1 MAFGGFLLPIRYQA
15 VPLKLCFVLVNML
28 VNASLLLVNI
38 NGGGKMA
45 LTELEVK
52 KTKATVKQQKLS
64 DGGGLYLLIH
74 TNGGKYWQMAYRFAG
89 KQKTLS
95 LGVYPDVSL
104 ADARERREQARK
116 LLANDTDPSAVK
128 QAQKARVAALSEHSF
143 EVIARE
149 WFVKHSPN
157 WRENHS
163 SKIIARLENDVF
175 PWIGALPIAEIA
187 APALLVAVQRIE
199 ARGALET
206 AHRALAC
213 CGQVFRYAVA
223 TGRAERDPT
232 GDLRGALPPVRKDKH
247 FAAITEPKKVGE
259 LMRDIDG
266 YQGSYI
272 VKGAFR
278 LSPLLFVRPGELRK
292 MEWAEVDLDK
302 AEWIIPAGKMKMG
315 ITHIV
320 PLAKQAVEVLRE
332 MLPLTGR
339 SKYVFHGERD
349 HDRPMSDNAIRS
361 ALRRMGWANDEMT
374 PHGFRAMASTIL
386 DNMGYK
392 QEWLERQLAHE
403 EPNKIKAAYKR
414 EAWRMYLP
422 ERTAMMQAWADYL
435 DKLKQGAEVI
445 PLNRAA

>member
-1 MAFGGFLLPIRYQA
+1 
-15 VPLKLCFVLVNML
+15 
-28 VNASLLLVNI
+28 
-38 NGGGKMA
+38 MA
-45 LTELEVK
+45 LTALEVSK
-52 KTKATVKQQKLS
+52 SKATDKTQRLA
-64 DGGGLYLLIH
+64 DGGNMYLLIQP
-74 TNGGKYWQMAYRFAG
+74 NGAKYWRMDYRLAG
-89 KQKTLS
+89 KRKTLAI
-95 LGVYPDVSL
+95 GVYPDTSL
-104 ADARERREQARK
+104 SDARERREQARK
-116 LLANDTDPSAVK
+116 LIANGVDPVAVK
-128 QAQKARVAALSEHSF
+128 QAQKVSTIENVENSF

-149 WFVKHSPN
+149 WFVRHAPN
-157 WRENHS
+157 WKENHS
-163 SKIIARLENDVF
+163 SKIIARLEKDVF
-175 PWIGALPIAEIA
+175 PWIGNRPIAEIA
-187 APALLVAVQRIE
+187 APALLAAIRKIE

-232 GDLRGALPPVRKDKH
+232 GDLRGALPPVNKEKH

-259 LMRDIDG
+259 LMRDIEG

-272 VKGAFR
+272 VKGAFK

-292 MEWAEVDLDK
+292 MEWTELDLDK
-302 AEWIIPAGKMKMG
+302 AEWIIPADKMKMG
-315 ITHIV
+315 VTHIV
-320 PLAKQAVEVLRE
+320 PLAKQAVAVLRE

-435 DKLKQGAEVI
+435 DKLKAGAEVI
-445 PLNRAA
+445 PLRA

>member
-1 MAFGGFLLPIRYQA
+1 
-15 VPLKLCFVLVNML
+15 
-28 VNASLLLVNI
+28 
-38 NGGGKMA
+38 MA
-45 LTELEVK
+45 LTEIEVK
-52 KTKATVKQQKLS
+52 KTKATDKPQRLT
-64 DGGGLYLLIH
+64 DGRGMFLLIH
-74 TNGGKYWQMAYRFAG
+74 NNGGKYWRMDYRFNG
-89 KQKTLS
+89 TRKTLS
-95 LGVYPDVSL
+95 LGTYPDVSL
-104 ADARERREQARK
+104 VKAREDREDARK
-116 LLANDTDPSAVK
+116 LLKNGIDPGAVK
-128 QAQKARVAALSEHSF
+128 QAQKASKINLAGDSF

-149 WFVKHSPN
+149 WFVLHAPN
-157 WRENHS
+157 WKENHS
-163 SKIIARLENDVF
+163 SKIIARLEKDIF
-175 PWIGALPIAEIA
+175 PWIGARPIAEIA
-187 APALLVAVQRIE
+187 APALLATIRRIE

-232 GDLRGALPPVRKDKH
+232 GDLRGSLPSVKRNKH
-247 FAAITEPKKVGE
+247 FAAITDPKKVGE
-259 LMRDIDG
+259 LMRDIEG
-266 YQGSYI
+266 YQGSYV
-272 VKGAFR
+272 VKSAFK

-292 MEWAEVDLDK
+292 MEWTELDLDK
-302 AEWIIPAGKMKMG
+302 AEWIIPANKMKMG

-332 MLPLTGR
+332 IQPLTGR
-339 SKYVFHGERD
+339 GKYVFPGERD
-349 HDRPMSDNAIRS
+349 YDRPMSDNAIRS

-422 ERTAMMQAWADYL
+422 ERIAMMQAWADYL
-435 DKLKQGAEVI
+435 GGLAAGADVI
-445 PLNRAA
+445 PLRANTTAW

>member
-1 MAFGGFLLPIRYQA
+1 M
-15 VPLKLCFVLVNML
+15 
-28 VNASLLLVNI
+28 
-38 NGGGKMA
+38 
-45 LTELEVK
+45 
-52 KTKATVKQQKLS
+52 KLS
-64 DGGGLYLLIH
+64 DTAVKKAKPEAKSYKMADGGGMYIEVMPTGSKYWRLKYRF
-74 TNGGKYWQMAYRFAG
+74 GGKEKRLAF
-89 KQKTLS
+89 
-95 LGVYPDVSL
+95 GVYPDVSL
-104 ADARERREQARK
+104 AQARDRRDDARK
-116 LLANDTDPSAVK
+116 LLANGIDPGAFK
-128 QAQKARVAALSEHSF
+128 QAQKASNAELAENSF

-149 WFVKHSPN
+149 WFAKHSPS

-175 PWIGALPIAEIA
+175 PWIGARPITEIA
-187 APALLVAVQRIE
+187 APALLAAIRRIE
-199 ARGALET
+199 TRGALET

-232 GDLRGALPPVRKDKH
+232 GDLRGALPPVKKDKH
-247 FAAITEPKKVGE
+247 FAAITEPRKVGE

-266 YQGSYI
+266 YQGSFI
-272 VKGAFR
+272 VKSAFK

-292 MEWAEVDLDK
+292 MEWKDLNLDK
-302 AEWIIPAGKMKMG
+302 AEWVYHVSKTDTM
-315 ITHIV
+315 HIV
-320 PLAKQAVEVLRE
+320 PLAQQAVEVLRE
-332 MLPLTGR
+332 IQPLTGR
-339 SKYVFHGERD
+339 GMYVFHGERD

-403 EPNKIKAAYKR
+403 EANKVKAAYKR

-422 ERTAMMQAWADYL
+422 ERVAMMQAWADYL
-435 DKLKQGAEVI
+435 DKLKAGAEVI
-445 PLNRAA
+445 PLRA

>member
-1 MAFGGFLLPIRYQA
+1 
-15 VPLKLCFVLVNML
+15 
-28 VNASLLLVNI
+28 
-38 NGGGKMA
+38 MA
-45 LTELEVK
+45 LTALEVSK
-52 KTKATVKQQKLS
+52 SKATDKPQRLA
-64 DGGGLYLLIH
+64 DGGNMYLLIQP
-74 TNGGKYWQMAYRFAG
+74 NGAKYWRLDYRLAG
-89 KQKTLS
+89 KRKTLAI
-95 LGVYPDVSL
+95 GVYPDMSL
-104 ADARERREQARK
+104 SDAREQREQARK
-116 LLANDTDPSAVK
+116 LIANGVDPVAVK
-128 QAQKARVAALSEHSF
+128 QAQKASTIENVDNSF

-149 WFVKHSPN
+149 WFVRHAPN
-157 WRENHS
+157 WKENHS
-163 SKIIARLENDVF
+163 SKIIARLEKDVF
-175 PWIGALPIAEIA
+175 PWIGNRPIADIA
-187 APALLVAVQRIE
+187 APALLAAIRKIE

-232 GDLRGALPPVRKDKH
+232 GDLRGALPPVKKEKH
-247 FAAITEPKKVGE
+247 FAAITNPKKVGE
-259 LMRDIDG
+259 LMRDIEG

-272 VKGAFR
+272 VKGAFK

-292 MEWAEVDLDK
+292 MEWTELDLDK
-302 AEWIIPAGKMKMG
+302 AEWIIPADKMKMG
-315 ITHIV
+315 VTHIV
-320 PLAKQAVEVLRE
+320 PLAKQAVAVLRE

-435 DKLKQGAEVI
+435 DKLKAGAEVI
-445 PLNRAA
+445 PLRA

>member
-1 MAFGGFLLPIRYQA
+1 
-15 VPLKLCFVLVNML
+15 
-28 VNASLLLVNI
+28 
-38 NGGGKMA
+38 MA
-45 LTELEVK
+45 LTELEIK
-52 KTKATVKQQKLS
+52 KAKPADKPYKLS
-64 DGGGLYLLIH
+64 DGGGLFLLVH
-74 TNGGKYWQMAYRFAG
+74 TNCGRYWRMAYRFAS
-89 KQKTLS
+89 KQKTLA

-104 ADARERREQARK
+104 AEARVRREQARK
-116 LLANDTDPSAVK
+116 LLANDTDPGAAK
-128 QAQKARVAALSEHSF
+128 QEQKAAFVALAENSF
-143 EVIARE
+143 ELIARE
-149 WFVKHSPN
+149 WFAKHSPN
-157 WRENHS
+157 WKENHS
-163 SKIIARLENDVF
+163 NKIIARLEKDVF
-175 PWIGALPIAEIA
+175 PWIGNRPIAEIA
-187 APALLVAVQRIE
+187 APALLAAIRKIE

-223 TGRAERDPT
+223 TGRAERDPS
-232 GDLRGALPPVRKDKH
+232 GDLRGALPPVKKDKH
-247 FAAITEPKKVGE
+247 FAAITDPKKVGE
-259 LMRDIDG
+259 LMRDIEG

-272 VKGAFR
+272 VKGAFK

-292 MEWAEVDLDK
+292 MEWPEVDLDK

-315 ITHIV
+315 VTHIV
-320 PLAKQAVEVLRE
+320 PLCKQAVAVLRE
-332 MLPLTGR
+332 MQKLTGR

-392 QEWLERQLAHE
+392 QEWLERQLSHE

-435 DKLKQGAEVI
+435 DKLKHDATVL
-445 PLNRAA
+445 PRRS

>member
-1 MAFGGFLLPIRYQA
+1 
-15 VPLKLCFVLVNML
+15 
-28 VNASLLLVNI
+28 
-38 NGGGKMA
+38 MA
-45 LTELEVK
+45 LTALEVSK
-52 KTKATVKQQKLS
+52 SKAADKPQRLA
-64 DGGGLYLLIH
+64 DGGNMYLLIQP
-74 TNGGKYWQMAYRFAG
+74 NGAKYWRLDYRLAG
-89 KQKTLS
+89 KRKTLAI
-95 LGVYPDVSL
+95 GVYPDMSL
-104 ADARERREQARK
+104 SDAREQREQARK
-116 LLANDTDPSAVK
+116 LIANGVDPVAVK
-128 QAQKARVAALSEHSF
+128 QAQKASTIEKVENSF

-149 WFVKHSPN
+149 WFVRHAPN
-157 WRENHS
+157 WKENHS
-163 SKIIARLENDVF
+163 SKIIARLEKDVF
-175 PWIGALPIAEIA
+175 PWIGNRPIADIT
-187 APALLVAVQRIE
+187 APALLAAIRKIE

-232 GDLRGALPPVRKDKH
+232 GDLRGALPPVKKEKH

-259 LMRDIDG
+259 LMRDIEG

-272 VKGAFR
+272 VKGAFK

-292 MEWAEVDLDK
+292 MEWAELDLDK
-302 AEWIIPAGKMKMG
+302 AEWIIPADKMKMG
-315 ITHIV
+315 VTHIV
-320 PLAKQAVEVLRE
+320 PLAKQAVAVLRE

-435 DKLKQGAEVI
+435 DKLKAGAEVI
-445 PLNRAA
+445 PLRA

>member
-1 MAFGGFLLPIRYQA
+1 
-15 VPLKLCFVLVNML
+15 
-28 VNASLLLVNI
+28 
-38 NGGGKMA
+38 MA
-45 LTELEVK
+45 LTALEVSK
-52 KTKATVKQQKLS
+52 SKATGKMQRLA
-64 DGGGLYLLIH
+64 DGGNMYLLIQP
-74 TNGGKYWQMAYRFAG
+74 NGAKYWRMDYRLAG
-89 KQKTLS
+89 KRKTLAI
-95 LGVYPDVSL
+95 GVYPDMSL
-104 ADARERREQARK
+104 SDAREQREQARK
-116 LLANDTDPSAVK
+116 LIANGVDPVAVK
-128 QAQKARVAALSEHSF
+128 QAQKASTIENVENSF

-149 WFVKHSPN
+149 WYVRHAPN
-157 WRENHS
+157 WKENHS
-163 SKIIARLENDVF
+163 SKIIARLEKDVF
-175 PWIGALPIAEIA
+175 PWIGNRPIADIA
-187 APALLVAVQRIE
+187 APALLAAIRKIE

-232 GDLRGALPPVRKDKH
+232 GDLRGALPPVKRDKH

-259 LMRDIDG
+259 LLRDIEG

-272 VKGAFR
+272 VKGAFK

-292 MEWAEVDLDK
+292 MEWTELDLDK
-302 AEWIIPAGKMKMG
+302 AEWIIPADKMKMG
-315 ITHIV
+315 VTHIV
-320 PLAKQAVEVLRE
+320 PLAKQAVAVLRE
-332 MLPLTGR
+332 MLLLTGR

-435 DKLKQGAEVI
+435 DKLKAGAEVI
-445 PLNRAA
+445 PLRA

>member
-1 MAFGGFLLPIRYQA
+1 LLVY
-15 VPLKLCFVLVNML
+15 VLVHGN
-28 VNASLLLVNI
+28 LLLVHSSSGEI
-38 NGGGKMA
+38 MA
-45 LTELEVK
+45 LTELQIK
-52 KTKATVKQQKLS
+52 NAKPTVKQYKLS
-64 DGGGLYLLIH
+64 DGGGLFMLVH
-74 TNGGKYWQMAYRFAG
+74 ANGGKYWRLAYRFAG
-89 KQKTLS
+89 KQKDLA

-116 LLANDTDPSAVK
+116 LLANDTDPGVVK
-128 QAQKARVAALSEHSF
+128 QEQKARVAVLNEHSF

-149 WFVKHSPN
+149 WYSKHSPN
-157 WRENHS
+157 WKENHS
-163 SKIIARLENDVF
+163 SKILARLENDVF
-175 PWIGALPIAEIA
+175 PWIGTRPISEIA
-187 APALLVAVQRIE
+187 APALLAAIRRIE

-206 AHRALAC
+206 AHRVLAI
-213 CGQVFRYAVA
+213 CGQVYRYAVA

-232 GDLRGALPPVRKDKH
+232 GDLRGALPPVKRGNH

-259 LMRDIDG
+259 LLRDIDG
-266 YQGSYI
+266 YQGSF
-272 VKGAFR
+272 VVQCAFK
-278 LSPLLFVRPGELRK
+278 LSPLLFVRPGELRR
-292 MEWAEVDLDK
+292 MEWVELDLEK
-302 AEWIIPAGKMKMG
+302 AEWLIPAEKMKMG
-315 ITHIV
+315 VTHIV
-320 PLAKQAVEVLRE
+320 PLSTQAVAILRE
-332 MLPLTGR
+332 IQPLTGNG
-339 SKYVFHGERD
+339 KYVFQGERD

-435 DKLKQGAEVI
+435 DKLKRGAEVI
-445 PLNRAA
+445 TLRA

>member
-1 MAFGGFLLPIRYQA
+1 
-15 VPLKLCFVLVNML
+15 
-28 VNASLLLVNI
+28 
-38 NGGGKMA
+38 MA
-45 LTELEVK
+45 LTALEVSK
-52 KTKATVKQQKLS
+52 SKAADKPQRLA
-64 DGGGLYLLIH
+64 DGGNMYLLIQP
-74 TNGGKYWQMAYRFAG
+74 NGAKYWRLDYRLAG
-89 KQKTLS
+89 KRKTLAI
-95 LGVYPDVSL
+95 GVYPDMSL
-104 ADARERREQARK
+104 SDAREQREQARK
-116 LLANDTDPSAVK
+116 LIANGVDPVAVK
-128 QAQKARVAALSEHSF
+128 QAQKASTIEKVENSF

-149 WFVKHSPN
+149 WFVRHAPN
-157 WRENHS
+157 WKENHS
-163 SKIIARLENDVF
+163 SKIIARLEKDVF
-175 PWIGALPIAEIA
+175 PWIGNRPIADIT
-187 APALLVAVQRIE
+187 APALLAAIRKIE

-232 GDLRGALPPVRKDKH
+232 GDLRGALPPVKKEKH

-259 LMRDIDG
+259 LMRDIEG

-272 VKGAFR
+272 VKGAFK

-292 MEWAEVDLDK
+292 MEWAELDLDK
-302 AEWIIPAGKMKMG
+302 AEWIIPADKMKMG
-315 ITHIV
+315 VTHIV
-320 PLAKQAVEVLRE
+320 PLAKQAVAILRE

-435 DKLKQGAEVI
+435 DKLKAGAEVI
-445 PLNRAA
+445 PLRA

>member
-1 MAFGGFLLPIRYQA
+1 
-15 VPLKLCFVLVNML
+15 
-28 VNASLLLVNI
+28 
-38 NGGGKMA
+38 MA
-45 LTELEVK
+45 LTALEVSK
-52 KTKATVKQQKLS
+52 SKATDKTQRLA
-64 DGGGLYLLIH
+64 DGGNMYLLIQP
-74 TNGGKYWQMAYRFAG
+74 NGAKYWRMDYRLAG
-89 KQKTLS
+89 KRKTLAI
-95 LGVYPDVSL
+95 GVYPDTSL
-104 ADARERREQARK
+104 SDARERREQARK
-116 LLANDTDPSAVK
+116 LIANGVDPVAVK
-128 QAQKARVAALSEHSF
+128 QAQKASTIENVENSF

-149 WFVKHSPN
+149 WFVRHAPN
-157 WRENHS
+157 WKENHS
-163 SKIIARLENDVF
+163 SKIIARLEKDVF
-175 PWIGALPIAEIA
+175 PWIGNRPIAEIA
-187 APALLVAVQRIE
+187 APALLAAIRKIE

-232 GDLRGALPPVRKDKH
+232 GDLRGALPPVKKEKH

-259 LMRDIDG
+259 LMRDIEG

-272 VKGAFR
+272 VKGAFK

-292 MEWAEVDLDK
+292 MEWTELDLDK
-302 AEWIIPAGKMKMG
+302 AEWIIPADKMKMG
-315 ITHIV
+315 VTHIV
-320 PLAKQAVEVLRE
+320 PLAKQAVAVLRE

-435 DKLKQGAEVI
+435 DKLKAGAEVI
-445 PLNRAA
+445 PLRA

>member
-1 MAFGGFLLPIRYQA
+1 
-15 VPLKLCFVLVNML
+15 
-28 VNASLLLVNI
+28 
-38 NGGGKMA
+38 MA
-45 LTELEVK
+45 LTALEV
-52 KTKATVKQQKLS
+52 TKSKAAEKPQRLA
-64 DGGGLYLLIH
+64 DGGNMYLLIQP
-74 TNGGKYWQMAYRFAG
+74 NGAKYWRMDYRLAG
-89 KQKTLS
+89 KRKTLAI
-95 LGVYPDVSL
+95 GVYPDISL

-116 LLANDTDPSAVK
+116 LIANGVDPVEVK
-128 QAQKARVAALSEHSF
+128 HAQAASIVANTENSF

-149 WFVKHSPN
+149 WFVRHAPN
-157 WRENHS
+157 WKENHS
-163 SKIIARLENDVF
+163 SKIIARLEKDVF
-175 PWIGALPIAEIA
+175 PWIGNRPIADIT
-187 APALLVAVQRIE
+187 APALLAAIRKIE

-232 GDLRGALPPVRKDKH
+232 GDLRGALPPVKKEKH

-259 LMRDIDG
+259 LMRDIEG

-272 VKGAFR
+272 VKGAFK

-292 MEWAEVDLDK
+292 MEWAELDLDK
-302 AEWIIPAGKMKMG
+302 AEWIIPADKMKMG
-315 ITHIV
+315 VTHIV
-320 PLAKQAVEVLRE
+320 PLAKQAVAVLRE

-403 EPNKIKAAYKR
+403 EPSKIKAAYKR

-435 DKLKQGAEVI
+435 DKLKAGAEVI
-445 PLNRAA
+445 PLRA

>member
-1 MAFGGFLLPIRYQA
+1 
-15 VPLKLCFVLVNML
+15 
-28 VNASLLLVNI
+28 
-38 NGGGKMA
+38 MA
-45 LTELEVK
+45 LTEMAVK
-52 KTKATVKQQKLS
+52 KAKPLEKQQKIS

-74 TNGGKYWQMAYRFAG
+74 PNGGKYWQMAYRFEG

-95 LGVYPDVSL
+95 LGIYPEVGL
-104 ADARERREQARK
+104 AQARDRRDEARK
-116 LLANDTDPSAVK
+116 LLANEIDPGAVK
-128 QAQKARVAALSEHSF
+128 QAKKASGILLSENSF
-143 EVIARE
+143 EIVARE
-149 WFVKHSPN
+149 WFIRHAPN
-157 WRENHS
+157 WKENHS
-163 SKIIARLENDVF
+163 SKIIARLEKDVF
-175 PWIGALPIAEIA
+175 PWIGNIPISEIA
-187 APALLVAVQRIE
+187 APTLVSVVRRVE

-247 FAAITEPKKVGE
+247 FAAITDPKKVGE
-259 LMRDIDG
+259 LLRDIDG

-272 VKGAFR
+272 VKSAFK
-278 LSPLLFVRPGELRK
+278 LSPLLFVRPGELRR
-292 MEWAEVDLDK
+292 MEWSELDLDK
-302 AEWIIPAGKMKMG
+302 FEWIIPAEKMKKG
-315 ITHIV
+315 VTHIV
-320 PLAKQAVEVLRE
+320 PLARQAVEVLRE
-332 MLPLTGR
+332 IQPLTGHG
-339 SKYVFHGERD
+339 KYVFHGERD

-414 EAWRMYLP
+414 EQWRMYLP
-422 ERTAMMQAWADYL
+422 ERVAMMQAWADYL
-435 DKLKQGAEVI
+435 DKIKSSEK
-445 PLNRAA
+445 